1 MAGIHLY
8 DVIVRPVVTE
18 KTNAMAADNC
28 HYTFEV
34 DMRANKHMVR
44 SAVETI
50 FCVHVVAVNMI
61 TMHGKKRRFG
71 RHEAQLK
78 DWKKAIVT
86 LSPGETISFFEGV

>member
-1 MAGIHLY
+1 MHLY
-8 DVIVRPVVTE
+8 EVLKRPVLTE
-18 KTNAMAADNC
+18 KTNYQADELSR
-28 HYTFEV
+28 YTFEV

-50 FCVHVVAVNMI
+50 FGVHVVAVNMI